1 MFRIG
6 GRRSITASLDR
17 SICRADCHSCLSVD
31 SLNHRTH
38 KIAGVAV
45 SVRPDATS
53 ALRHFGI
60 TGRAAGMCEV
70 NMICSSAP
78 SPSVPRADGSD
89 GDSSAFRDVLDRLDQ
104 REDVLGNLAPKDRDD
119 LIKHGTVRKYRNG
132 EPIFLQGTI
141 HRNTYFILR
150 GVVRTSYISHNSKEY
165 TVAYWSTGD
174 LVGGPYFINDN
185 TTYLWSGYANEPT
198 EVLAIPGNRL
208 RELALRT
215 PSLAVAMLDAMSFKI
230 HWFSLL
236 LQVMG
241 TQSVEGRLG
250 ILLLGLSTAYGAE
263 TEDGLLIRYAFTQSD
278 LAKMIGVSRQWVN
291 NALGHF
297 QRKGALSIV
306 KGRFLIRN
314 KAALKESL
322 GPVD

>member
-1 MFRIG
+1 MTSRSTLSSNPAVPETG
-6 GRRSITASLDR
+6 GRCGSAKS
-17 SICRADCHSCLSVD
+17 A
-31 SLNHRTH
+31 
-38 KIAGVAV
+38 AV
-45 SVRPDATS
+45 HD
-53 ALRHFGI
+53 I
-60 TGRAAGMCEV
+60 
-70 NMICSSAP
+70 
-78 SPSVPRADGSD
+78 
-89 GDSSAFRDVLDRLDQ
+89 LDRLNW
-104 REDVLGNLAPKDRDD
+104 REDILGNIGPREHDELM
-119 LIKHGTVRKYRNG
+119 KHGVVKKYRNG
-132 EPIFLQGTI
+132 ELIFSQGAA
-141 HRNTYFILR
+141 HQYTYFILR
-150 GVVRTSYISHNSKEY
+150 GVIRTSYISHNSKEY
-165 TVAYWSTGD
+165 TVAYWSKGD
-174 LVGGPYFINDN
+174 VVGGPHFINDA

-198 EVLAIPGNRL
+198 EVLAISGSRL
-208 RELALRT
+208 REL
-215 PSLAVAMLDAMSFKI
+215 SLEMPAIAVAMIDAMSFKL

-314 KAALKESL
+314 KTILKESL
-322 GPVD
+322 GPDD